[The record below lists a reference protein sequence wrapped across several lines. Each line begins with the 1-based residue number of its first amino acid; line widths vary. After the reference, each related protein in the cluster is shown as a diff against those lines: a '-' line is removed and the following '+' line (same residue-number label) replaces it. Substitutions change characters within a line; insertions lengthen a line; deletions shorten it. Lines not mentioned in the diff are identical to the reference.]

1 MDTTLA
7 MGLYLDIEGVS
18 ALGLEDDLE
27 QLEKESDPE
36 IVELRKALNNAQ
48 KQLSKAKIRND
59 ELVVAT
65 HRGAYEAM
73 LTLGKVPP
81 VPAPKVDKRKASAE
95 VALIHS
101 TDWQGAKVTSSY
113 NSEIMRDRV
122 LQFADKIVHLTELQR
137 SHHPVRECV
146 VMFGGDM
153 VEGLFNYPAQ
163 LWQIDASLFGQFT
176 QVSRLCVDF
185 VRVML
190 ANFEKV
196 TVVAEWGNHGR
207 IGGKRAEVPKSDNV
221 DRMVYEMSRQVLAG
235 EKRLTWEDC
244 PEDIQEV
251 AVGNYRAL
259 LMHGDELGRSGF
271 ASPAAW
277 IAGANR
283 WKAGAHYYDFHDI
296 YLGHYHRHAQE
307 PIQKNFN
314 LYWTG
319 STESDNRYARDSMAA
334 SGMPSQRL
342 HFVDPNKGRVTAQ
355 YQVWLD

>member
-1 MDTTLA
+1 MSLK
-7 MGLYLDIEGVS
+7 
-18 ALGLEDDLE
+18 DDLE
-27 QLEKESDPE
+27 ELKKEVDPQ
-36 IVELRKALNNAQ
+36 IAELRNALLNTQ
-48 KQLSKAKIRND
+48 KQLAKAKIRND
-59 ELVVAT
+59 ELVTAT

-73 LTLGKVPP
+73 LALGSIPP
-81 VPAPKVDKRKASAE
+81 VPAPAKDLRKAKAE

-101 TDWQGAKVTSSY
+101 TDWQGAKVTTSY
-113 NSEIMRDRV
+113 NSEVMRQRV
-122 LQFADKIVHLTELQR
+122 LQFADKIIHLTDLQR
-137 SHHPVRECV
+137 KHHPVKDCV

-176 QVSRLCVDF
+176 TVSRLCVDF
-185 VRVML
+185 IRVML
-190 ANFEKV
+190 ANFENV

-207 IGGKRAEVPKSDNV
+207 IAGKRAEVPKSDNV
-221 DRMVYEMSRQVLAG
+221 DRMVYEMSRQILAG

-277 IAGANR
+277 IAGGNR
-283 WKAGAHYYDFHDI
+283 WKAGAHDYDFMDI

-314 LYWTG
+314 IYWTG

-334 SGMPSQRL
+334 SGLPSQRL
-342 HFVDPNKGRVTAQ
+342 HFVDPIKGRVTAQ

>member
-1 MDTTLA
+1 
-7 MGLYLDIEGVS
+7 MGGASPVPLDDS
-18 ALGLEDDLE
+18 LHNE
-27 QLEKESDPE
+27 QAKEQIDAE
-36 IVELRKALNNAQ
+36 TAELRKALVQAQ
-48 KQLSKAKIRND
+48 KQLAKAKLRND
-59 ELVVAT
+59 ELVEAT

-73 LTLGKVPP
+73 LALGKVPP
-81 VPAPKVDKRKASAE
+81 VPTPTIDKRKVKAE
-95 VALIHS
+95 VALVHT
-101 TDWQGAKVTSSY
+101 TDWQGAKVTTSY
-113 NSEIMRDRV
+113 NSEIMRKRV
-122 LQFADKIVHLTELQR
+122 LQFADKVVALTELQR
-137 SHHPVRECV
+137 QHHPVKECV

-163 LWQIDASLFGQFT
+163 LWQIDSSLFGQFVN
-176 QVSRLCVDF
+176 VSRLSVDF
-185 VRVML
+185 VRRML

-196 TVVAEWGNHGR
+196 TVIAEWGNHGR

-221 DRMVYEMSRQVLAG
+221 DRMVYEMSRQLLAD
-235 EKRLTWEDC
+235 EKRLVWNDC

-251 AVGNYRAL
+251 EIGNYRAL

-283 WKAGAHYYDFHDI
+283 WKAGAHDYDFHDI

-307 PIQKNFN
+307 PIQKHYNI
-314 LYWTG
+314 YWTG

-342 HFVDPNKGRVTAQ
+342 HFVDPIKGRVTAQ

>member
-1 MDTTLA
+1 MSLA
-7 MGLYLDIEGVS
+7 
-18 ALGLEDDLE
+18 DDLE
-27 QLEKESDPE
+27 KIQKESDPE
-36 IVELRKALNNAQ
+36 IVELRKALNNTQ
-48 KQLSKAKIRND
+48 KQLASAKIRND
-59 ELVVAT
+59 ELVAAT
-65 HRGAYEAM
+65 FRGAYEAM

-81 VPAPKVDKRKASAE
+81 VIPPKKDTRKAKPE
-95 VALIHS
+95 VALVHS
-101 TDWQGAKVTSSY
+101 TDWQGAKVTTSY
-113 NSEIMRDRV
+113 NSEIMRKRV
-122 LQFADKIVHLTELQR
+122 LQFAEKIIHLTKLQR
-137 SHHPVRECV
+137 QHHPVRECV

-163 LWQIDASLFGQFT
+163 LWQIDSSLFGQYT
-176 QVSRLCVDF
+176 TVSRLMVDF

-207 IGGKRAEVPKSDNV
+207 IGGKRAEVPKNDNV
-221 DRMVYEMSRQVLAG
+221 DRMCYEFARSILEN

-271 ASPAAW
+271 ASPSAW

-283 WKAGAHYYDFHDI
+283 WKAGAHDYDFHDI

-307 PIQKNFN
+307 PIQKHYNIF
-314 LYWTG
+314 WTG

-342 HFVDPNKGRVTAQ
+342 HFVSPELGKITAQ

>member
-1 MDTTLA
+1 MSLEKA
-7 MGLYLDIEGVS
+7 IKQ
-18 ALGLEDDLE
+18 AEDDSTL
-27 QLEKESDPE
+27 DA
-36 IVELRKALNNAQ
+36 LRAALNNAQ
-48 KQLSKAKIRND
+48 KQLAAAKIRND
-59 ELVVAT
+59 QLVTAT
-65 HRGAYEAM
+65 QQGAYEAM
-73 LTLGKVPP
+73 LALGKVPP
-81 VPAPKVDKRKASAE
+81 VLAPKKDARKSRAE

-101 TDWQGAKVTSSY
+101 TDWQGAKVTTSY
-113 NSEIMRDRV
+113 NSEIMRQRV
-122 LQFADKIVHLTELQR
+122 LQFADKIVHLTNLQR
-137 SHHPVRECV
+137 EHHPVKECV

-163 LWQIDASLFGQFT
+163 LWQIDSSLFGQFT
-176 QVSRLCVDF
+176 TVSRLMVDF
-185 VRVML
+185 VRIML

-207 IGGKRAEVPKSDNV
+207 IGGKRAEVPKNDNV
-221 DRMVYEMSRQVLAG
+221 DRMCYEFARTILAD
-235 EKRLTWEDC
+235 EKRLTWNDC

-251 AVGNYRAL
+251 QVGSYRAL

-283 WKAGAHYYDFHDI
+283 WKAGAHDYDFHDI

-307 PIQKNFN
+307 PIQKSYNI
-314 LYWTG
+314 YWTG

-342 HFVDPNKGRVTAQ
+342 HFIDPEKGRVTAQ

>member
-1 MDTTLA
+1 MPVLSMSLA
-7 MGLYLDIEGVS
+7 
-18 ALGLEDDLE
+18 DDLAAA
-27 QLEKESDPE
+27 QKEIDPE
-36 IVELRKALNNAQ
+36 IAELRKALNNAQ

-73 LTLGKVPP
+73 LALGKVPP
-81 VPAPKVDKRKASAE
+81 VVAPKKDVRKASPE

-101 TDWQGAKVTSSY
+101 TDWQGAKVTTSY
-113 NSEIMRDRV
+113 NSEIMRKRV
-122 LQFADKIVHLTELQR
+122 LQFAEKIVHLTNLQR
-137 SHHPVRECV
+137 EHHPVRECV

-163 LWQIDASLFGQFT
+163 LWQIDASLFEQFVN
-176 QVSRLCVDF
+176 VSRLCVDF

-190 ANFEKV
+190 INFDKV

-207 IGGKRAEVPKSDNV
+207 IGGKRAEVPKNDNV
-221 DRMVYEMSRQVLAG
+221 DRMVYEMSRQILAG

-251 AVGNYRAL
+251 KVGNYRAL

-283 WKAGAHYYDFHDI
+283 WKAGAHDYDFHDI

-307 PIQKNFN
+307 PIQKNYN
-314 LYWTG
+314 IYWTG

-342 HFVDPNKGRVTAQ
+342 HFVDPAKGRVTAQ

>member
-1 MDTTLA
+1 
-7 MGLYLDIEGVS
+7 V
-18 ALGLEDDLE
+18 ALNDALNEENAAE
-27 QLEKESDPE
+27 QAANETA
-36 IVELRKALNNAQ
+36 ELRRALIQAQ
-48 KQLSKAKIRND
+48 RQLAKIKIRND

-73 LTLGKVPP
+73 LALGKVDP
-81 VPAPKVDKRKASAE
+81 VPAPKIDKRKAKAE

-101 TDWQGAKVTSSY
+101 TDWQGSKVTTSY
-113 NSEIMRDRV
+113 NSEIMRERV
-122 LQFADKIVHLTELQR
+122 MQFSEKVVHLTELQR
-137 SHHPVRECV
+137 AHHPVKECV

-163 LWQIDASLFGQFT
+163 LWQIDSSLFGQFVN
-176 QVSRLCVDF
+176 VSRLCVDF

-221 DRMVYEMSRQVLAG
+221 DRMVYEMSRQLLAN

-251 AVGNYRAL
+251 EIGNYRAL

-283 WKAGAHYYDFHDI
+283 WKAGAHDYDFHDI
-296 YLGHYHRHAQE
+296 FLGHYHRHAQE
-307 PIQKNFN
+307 PIQKHYNI
-314 LYWTG
+314 YWTG

-342 HFVDPNKGRVTAQ
+342 HFVDPEKGRTTAQ

>member
-1 MDTTLA
+1 MSLA
-7 MGLYLDIEGVS
+7 KRI
-18 ALGLEDDLE
+18 DDLPE
-27 QLEKESDPE
+27 GIESSD
-36 IVELRKALNNAQ
+36 VKELRQALLRVQ
-48 KQLSKAKIRND
+48 KQLVQAKDRN
-59 ELVVAT
+59 EQVVEAT
-65 HRGAYEAM
+65 YRGAYDAM
-73 LTLGKVPP
+73 LSMGKVPP
-81 VPAPKVDKRKASAE
+81 VISPKKDTRKVRGE
-95 VALIHS
+95 VALVHS
-101 TDWQGAKVTSSY
+101 TDWQGAKVTTSY
-113 NSEIMRDRV
+113 NSEVMKKRV
-122 LQFADKIVHLTELQR
+122 MQFADKIIHLTELQR
-137 SHHPVRECV
+137 QHHPVKECV

-163 LWQIDASLFGQFT
+163 LWQIDASLFT
-176 QVSRLCVDF
+176 QYTTVSRLMVDF

-221 DRMVYEMSRQVLAG
+221 DRMCYEFARSILEN
-235 EKRLTWEDC
+235 EKRLTWNDC

-283 WKAGAHYYDFHDI
+283 WKAGAHDYDFHDI

-307 PIQKNFN
+307 PIQKNYN

-342 HFVDPNKGRVTAQ
+342 HFIDPEKGRVTAQ

>member
-1 MDTTLA
+1 MSLSDALDDAEHNQQLA
-7 MGLYLDIEGVS
+7 
-18 ALGLEDDLE
+18 
-27 QLEKESDPE
+27 
-36 IVELRKALNNAQ
+36 ELQTALNNAQ
-48 KQLSKAKIRND
+48 RQLAAAKIRND
-59 ELVVAT
+59 QLVAAT
-65 HRGAYEAM
+65 LRGAYEA
-73 LTLGKVPP
+73 TIALGKPQSIP
-81 VPAPKVDKRKASAE
+81 TPQKDTRKINAE

-101 TDWQGAKVTSSY
+101 TDWQGAKVTTSY
-113 NSEIMRDRV
+113 NSEIMRRRV
-122 LQFADKIVHLTELQR
+122 MQFAEKIVHLTELQR
-137 SHHPVRECV
+137 AHHPVKECV

-163 LWQIDASLFGQFT
+163 LWAIDASLFTQFAT
-176 QVSRLCVDF
+176 VSRLLEDF
-185 VRVML
+185 VRAML

-196 TVVAEWGNHGR
+196 TVIAEWGNHGR
-207 IGGKRAEVPKSDNV
+207 IGGKRAEVPKNDNV
-221 DRMVYEMSRQVLAG
+221 DRMCYEFARTILKD
-235 EKRLTWEDC
+235 EKRLTWNDC

-271 ASPAAW
+271 ASPSAW

-283 WKAGAHYYDFHDI
+283 WKAGAHDYDFHDI

-342 HFVDPNKGRVTAQ
+342 HFIDPVKGRVTAQ

>member
-1 MDTTLA
+1 MS
-7 MGLYLDIEGVS
+7 LDE
-18 ALGLEDDLE
+18 ALDDAE
-27 QLEKESDPE
+27 RNKELT
-36 IVELRKALNNAQ
+36 ELQTALNNAQ
-48 KQLSKAKIRND
+48 RQLAAAKIRND
-59 ELVVAT
+59 QLVAAT
-65 HRGAYEAM
+65 LRGAYEA
-73 LTLGKVPP
+73 TIALGKPQP
-81 VPAPKVDKRKASAE
+81 IPAPQKDTRKINGE

-101 TDWQGAKVTSSY
+101 TDWQGAKVTTTY
-113 NSEIMRDRV
+113 NSEIMRRRV
-122 LQFADKIVHLTELQR
+122 MQFAEKVVHLTELQR
-137 SHHPVRECV
+137 AHHPVKECV

-163 LWQIDASLFGQFT
+163 LWAIDASLFTQFAT
-176 QVSRLCVDF
+176 VSRLLEDF
-185 VRVML
+185 VRAML
-190 ANFEKV
+190 TNFEKV
-196 TVVAEWGNHGR
+196 TVIAEWGNHGR

-221 DRMVYEMSRQVLAG
+221 DRMCYEFARTILKD
-235 EKRLTWEDC
+235 EKRLTWNDC

-251 AVGNYRAL
+251 AVGSYRAL

-271 ASPAAW
+271 ASPSAW

-283 WKAGAHYYDFHDI
+283 WKAGAHDYDFHDI

-342 HFVDPNKGRVTAQ
+342 HFIDPVKGRVTAQ

>member
-1 MDTTLA
+1 MA
-7 MGLYLDIEGVS
+7 LDD
-18 ALGLEDDLE
+18 ALNAEEENQRALDETA
-27 QLEKESDPE
+27 
-36 IVELRKALNNAQ
+36 ELRRALIQAQ
-48 KQLSKAKIRND
+48 RQLAKIKIRND

-73 LTLGKVPP
+73 LALGKVQP
-81 VPAPKVDKRKASAE
+81 VPAPVTDKRKAKAE
-95 VALIHS
+95 VALIHT
-101 TDWQGAKVTSSY
+101 TDWQGSKVTSSY
-113 NSEIMRDRV
+113 NSEVMRDRV
-122 LQFADKIVHLTELQR
+122 IQFADKTIHLTKLQR
-137 SHHPVRECV
+137 EHHPVNECV

-163 LWQIDASLFGQFT
+163 LWQIDSSLFGQFVN
-176 QVSRLCVDF
+176 VSRLCVDF

-190 ANFEKV
+190 ANFDKV
-196 TVVAEWGNHGR
+196 TVIAEWGNHGR
-207 IGGKRAEVPKSDNV
+207 IGGKRAEVPKNDNV
-221 DRMVYEMSRQVLAG
+221 DRMVYEMSRQLLAN

-251 AVGNYRAL
+251 EIGNYRAL

-283 WKAGAHYYDFHDI
+283 WKAGAHDYDFHDI

-307 PIQKNFN
+307 PIQKHYNI
-314 LYWTG
+314 YWTG

-342 HFVDPNKGRVTAQ
+342 HFVDPVKGRITAQ

>member
-1 MDTTLA
+1 MSLA
-7 MGLYLDIEGVS
+7 
-18 ALGLEDDLE
+18 DDLKKI
-27 QLEKESDPE
+27 EKESDPE
-36 IVELRKALNNAQ
+36 IVELRKALNKTQAQ
-48 KQLSKAKIRND
+48 LAAAKIRND
-59 ELVVAT
+59 QLVIAT
-65 HRGAYEAM
+65 QQGAYEAM
-73 LTLGKVPP
+73 ITLGKVPL
-81 VPAPKVDKRKASAE
+81 VPTPKKDSRKAKPE

-101 TDWQGAKVTSSY
+101 TDWQGAKVTTSY
-113 NSEIMRDRV
+113 NSEIMRKRV
-122 LQFADKIVHLTELQR
+122 LQFADKVVHLTELQR
-137 SHHPVRECV
+137 AHHPVRDCV

-163 LWQIDASLFGQFT
+163 LWQIDSSLFGQFT
-176 QVSRLCVDF
+176 QVSRLMVDF
-185 VRVML
+185 VRVLL
-190 ANFEKV
+190 ANFENVKV
-196 TVVAEWGNHGR
+196 IAEWGNHGR
-207 IGGKRAEVPKSDNV
+207 IGGKRAEVPKNDNV
-221 DRMVYEMSRQVLAG
+221 DRMCYEFARTILSG
-235 EKRLTWEDC
+235 EKRLIWDDC

-283 WKAGAHYYDFHDI
+283 WKAGAHDYDFHDI

-307 PIQKNFN
+307 PIQKNYN
-314 LYWTG
+314 IYWTG

-342 HFVDPNKGRVTAQ
+342 HFVDPDKGRITAQ

>member
-1 MDTTLA
+1 M
-7 MGLYLDIEGVS
+7 S
-18 ALGLEDDLE
+18 LEDKLNEVEIDQQMVDL
-27 QLEKESDPE
+27 Q
-36 IVELRKALNNAQ
+36 RALNNAQ
-48 KQLSKAKIRND
+48 KQLAAAKIRND
-59 ELVVAT
+59 QLVIAT

-73 LTLGKVPP
+73 ISLGKVLP
-81 VPAPKVDKRKASAE
+81 VPAPKVDKRKIKAE
-95 VALIHS
+95 VALVHS
-101 TDWQGAKVTSSY
+101 TDWQGSKVTTSY
-113 NSEIMRDRV
+113 NSEIMKKRV
-122 LQFADKIVHLTELQR
+122 LQFADKIVALTEIQR
-137 SHHPVRECV
+137 QHHPVKDCV

-176 QVSRLCVDF
+176 IVSRLLQDF

-196 TVVAEWGNHGR
+196 TVIAEWGNHGR
-207 IGGKRAEVPKSDNV
+207 IGGKRAEVPKNDNV
-221 DRMVYEMSRQVLAG
+221 DRMCYEFARQMLSG

-251 AVGNYRAL
+251 EVGNYRAL

-283 WKAGAHYYDFHDI
+283 WKAGAHDYDFHDI

-307 PIQKNFN
+307 PIQKNYNVF
-314 LYWTG
+314 WTG

-342 HFVDPNKGRVTAQ
+342 HFVDPIKGRVTTQ

>member
-1 MDTTLA
+1 MVGAKPVPLNDA
-7 MGLYLDIEGVS
+7 INE
-18 ALGLEDDLE
+18 E
-27 QLEKESDPE
+27 QGNEETA
-36 IVELRKALNNAQ
+36 ELRKALLQVQ
-48 KQLSKAKIRND
+48 KQLAKAKERND
-59 ELVVAT
+59 DLVAAT

-73 LTLGKVPP
+73 LALGKVAP
-81 VPAPKVDKRKASAE
+81 VPTPKKDTRKARAE

-113 NSEIMRDRV
+113 NSEIMRQRIV
-122 LQFADKIVHLTELQR
+122 QFSEKIVHLTELQR
-137 SHHPVRECV
+137 QHHPVNDCV

-163 LWQIDASLFGQFT
+163 LWQIDSSLFGQFVT
-176 QVSRLCVDF
+176 VSRLCVDF
-185 VRVML
+185 VRTML

-221 DRMVYEMSRQVLAG
+221 DRMVYEMSRQLLAD

-251 AVGNYRAL
+251 EIGNYRAL

-283 WKAGAHYYDFHDI
+283 WKAGAHDYDFHDI

-307 PIQKNFN
+307 PIQKHYNI
-314 LYWTG
+314 YWTG

-342 HFVDPNKGRVTAQ
+342 HFIDPIKGRVTAN

>member
-1 MDTTLA
+1 MSLSDALDEAEQNQQLA
-7 MGLYLDIEGVS
+7 
-18 ALGLEDDLE
+18 
-27 QLEKESDPE
+27 
-36 IVELRKALNNAQ
+36 ELQTALNNAQ
-48 KQLSKAKIRND
+48 KQLAAAKIRND
-59 ELVVAT
+59 QLVAAT
-65 HRGAYEAM
+65 LRGAYEA
-73 LTLGKVPP
+73 TIALGKPQP
-81 VPAPKVDKRKASAE
+81 IPTPQKDTRKINAE

-101 TDWQGAKVTSSY
+101 TDWQGAKVTTSY
-113 NSEIMRDRV
+113 NSEIMRRRV
-122 LQFADKIVHLTELQR
+122 MQFAEKIVHLTELQR
-137 SHHPVRECV
+137 AHHPVKECV

-163 LWQIDASLFGQFT
+163 LWAIDASLFTQFAT
-176 QVSRLCVDF
+176 VSRLLEDF
-185 VRVML
+185 VRAML

-196 TVVAEWGNHGR
+196 TVIAEWGNHGR
-207 IGGKRAEVPKSDNV
+207 IGGKRAEVPKNDNV
-221 DRMVYEMSRQVLAG
+221 DRMCYEFARTILKD
-235 EKRLTWEDC
+235 EERLTWGDC

-271 ASPAAW
+271 ASPSAW

-283 WKAGAHYYDFHDI
+283 WKAGAHDYDFHDI

-342 HFVDPNKGRVTAQ
+342 HFIDPVKGRVTAQ

>member
-1 MDTTLA
+1 
-7 MGLYLDIEGVS
+7 VS
-18 ALGLEDDLE
+18 LKDKIKDSELNE
-27 QLEKESDPE
+27 QAS
-36 IVELRKALNNAQ
+36 ELRKALLHTQ
-48 KQLSKAKIRND
+48 RQLADAKNRNL
-59 ELVVAT
+59 ELSEAT
-65 HRGAYEAM
+65 RRGAYEAM
-73 LTLGKVPP
+73 ISLGKIAA
-81 VPAPKVDKRKASAE
+81 VPAPKKDPRKGKPE
-95 VALIHS
+95 VALVHS
-101 TDWQGAKVTSSY
+101 TDWQGAKVTTSY
-113 NSEIMRDRV
+113 NSEIMRKRV
-122 LQFADKIVHLTELQR
+122 MQFAEKIITLTELQR
-137 SHHPVRECV
+137 VHHPVKECV

-163 LWQIDASLFGQFT
+163 LWQIDASLHEQWVN
-176 QVSRLCVDF
+176 VSRLLMDF

-221 DRMVYEMSRQVLAG
+221 DRMCYSFARTMLLET

-271 ASPAAW
+271 ASPSAW

-283 WKAGAHYYDFHDI
+283 WKAGAHDYDFHDI

-342 HFVDPNKGRVTAQ
+342 HFVDPEKGRVTAQ

>member
-1 MDTTLA
+1 M
-7 MGLYLDIEGVS
+7 S
-18 ALGLEDDLE
+18 LEDKFSEIETNE
-27 QLEKESDPE
+27 QV
-36 IVELRKALNNAQ
+36 VELRRALNNAQ
-48 KQLSKAKIRND
+48 KQLAAAKIRND
-59 ELVVAT
+59 QLVIAT

-73 LTLGKVPP
+73 IALGKVPP
-81 VPAPKVDKRKASAE
+81 VPAPAIDKRKIKSE
-95 VALIHS
+95 VALVHS
-101 TDWQGAKVTSSY
+101 TDWQGAKVTTTY
-113 NSEIMRDRV
+113 NSEIMRKRV
-122 LQFADKIVHLTELQR
+122 MQFAEKIVYLTNIQR
-137 SHHPVRECV
+137 EHHPVKECV

-163 LWQIDASLFGQFT
+163 LWAIDASLFTQFAT
-176 QVSRLCVDF
+176 VSRLLEDF
-185 VRVML
+185 VRVIL

-207 IGGKRAEVPKSDNV
+207 IGGKRAEVPKNDNV
-221 DRMVYEMSRQVLAG
+221 DRMCYEFARKMLSN

-251 AVGNYRAL
+251 QVGNYRAL

-283 WKAGAHYYDFHDI
+283 WKAGAHDYDFHDI

-334 SGMPSQRL
+334 SGLPSQRL
-342 HFVDPNKGRVTAQ
+342 HFVDPDKGRVTTQ

>member
-1 MDTTLA
+1 MDGVKPVA
-7 MGLYLDIEGVS
+7 LDD
-18 ALGLEDDLE
+18 ALGKE
-27 QLEKESDPE
+27 QAAEQTANETA
-36 IVELRKALNNAQ
+36 ELRRALIQAQ
-48 KQLSKAKIRND
+48 RQLAKIKIRND
-59 ELVVAT
+59 ELVIAT

-73 LTLGKVPP
+73 LALGKIDP
-81 VPAPKVDKRKASAE
+81 VPTPKKDARKVKSE
-95 VALIHS
+95 VALVHS
-101 TDWQGAKVTSSY
+101 TDWQGSKVTSSY
-113 NSEIMRDRV
+113 NSEIMRERV
-122 LQFADKIVHLTELQR
+122 MQFADKIVHLTELQR
-137 SHHPVRECV
+137 AHHPVKECV

-163 LWQIDASLFGQFT
+163 LWQIDSSLFGQFVN
-176 QVSRLCVDF
+176 VSRLCVDF
-185 VRVML
+185 VREML

-221 DRMVYEMSRQVLAG
+221 DRMVYEMSRQLLAH

-251 AVGNYRAL
+251 EIGNYRAL

-283 WKAGAHYYDFHDI
+283 WKAGAHDYDFHDI

-307 PIQKNFN
+307 PIQKHYNI
-314 LYWTG
+314 YWTG

-342 HFVDPNKGRVTAQ
+342 HFIDPIKGRVTAN